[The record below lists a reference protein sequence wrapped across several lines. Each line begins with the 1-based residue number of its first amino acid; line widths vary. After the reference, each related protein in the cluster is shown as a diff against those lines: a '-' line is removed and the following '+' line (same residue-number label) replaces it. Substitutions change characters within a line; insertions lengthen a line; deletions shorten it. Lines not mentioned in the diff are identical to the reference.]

1 MGTLLGF
8 ALGYYLGTKAGPNG
22 IDDLLKAWRTIQE
35 SEDYQALAA
44 MLSATLASAMEQGQE
59 KLASLVSSLVS
70 AGGGF
75 GASQLIGL
83 AGTNGNLN
91 GVWETITKSA
101 EVQGLMSTGA
111 AMVMQWME
119 RGATAARDDMH

>member
-22 IDDLLKAWRTIQE
+22 IDDLLKSWRTIQE

-44 MLSATLASAMEQGQE
+44 TVSATIASVMEQGQGTVAN
-59 KLASLVSSLVS
+59 LISGLTS
-70 AGGGF
+70 AGGRF
-75 GASQLIGL
+75 GASQLFGL
-83 AGTNGNLN
+83 ASANDNLN

-119 RGATAARDDMH
+119 RGATAARDRMH

>member
-22 IDDLLKAWRTIQE
+22 IDDLLQSWRTIQE

-44 MLSATLASAMEQGQE
+44 TVSATIASVMEQGQGAVAN
-59 KLASLVSSLVS
+59 LISGLTS

-83 AGTNGNLN
+83 VGANGNLN

-119 RGATAARDDMH
+119 RGATAARDRMH

>member
-1 MGTLLGF
+1 MGSLLGF

-44 MLSATLASAMEQGQE
+44 TLSATLASAMEQGQE
-59 KLASLVSSLVS
+59 RVANLISGLMS

-75 GASQLIGL
+75 GTSQLIKL
-83 AGTNGNLN
+83 AGANGNLN

-101 EVQGLMSTGA
+101 QVQGFMSTGA
-111 AMVMQWME
+111 AMVMQWLE
-119 RGATAARDDMH
+119 QGATAARDRMH

>member
-44 MLSATLASAMEQGQE
+44 TVSATLASAMEQGQE
-59 KLASLVSSLVS
+59 RVANLISGLMS

-75 GASQLIGL
+75 GASKLMAS

-91 GVWETITKSA
+91 SVWETITKSA

-119 RGATAARDDMH
+119 RGATAARDRMH

>member
-22 IDDLLKAWRTIQE
+22 IEDLLKAWRTIQE

-44 MLSATLASAMEQGQE
+44 TVSATLASAMEQGQGAVAN
-59 KLASLVSSLVS
+59 LISGLTS
-70 AGGGF
+70 AGGGI
-75 GASQLIGL
+75 GASQLIKL

-101 EVQGLMSTGA
+101 EVQGFMSTGA

-119 RGATAARDDMH
+119 RGATAARDRMQ